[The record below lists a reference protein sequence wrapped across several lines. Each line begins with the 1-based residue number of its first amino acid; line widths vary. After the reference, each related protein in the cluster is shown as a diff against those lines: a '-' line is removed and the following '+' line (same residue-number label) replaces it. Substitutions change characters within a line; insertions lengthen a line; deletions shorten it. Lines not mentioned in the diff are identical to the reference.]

1 MKVFLSCD
9 HAGIELKNELCSYI
23 NKKNGFEAINL
34 GIEQGEKIDYPIA
47 AEMLC
52 RKVLE
57 ENALGILI
65 CGTGIG
71 MSMSANKVNGIRAAA
86 VSEPYSAKLTRV
98 HNDANVL
105 CMGARVVGPELAK
118 MICDSFLDAE
128 FEGGRHA
135 TRVALMTEIENKN
148 K

>member
-9 HAGIELKNELCSYI
+9 HAGIELKNELCAYI
-23 NKKNGFEAINL
+23 AEKEGFEAINL
-34 GIEQGEKIDYPIA
+34 GIESGEKIDYPVA
-47 AEMLC
+47 AENLC
-52 RKVLE
+52 KKVLE
-57 ENALGILI
+57 EKALGILV

-71 MSMSANKVNGIRAAA
+71 MSMAANKVNGIRAAA

-118 MICDSFLDAE
+118 MIVDSFLDAN
-128 FEGGRHA
+128 FEGGRHQ
-135 TRVALMTEIENKN
+135 TRVDLMTEIEKRN
-148 K
+148 